1 MGKDTEL
8 NSLVCRSLDLRV
20 GFQGGSMVKKLCAH
34 DRNTRDV
41 ASIPRLGRPPWRKK
55 KFQPTPVILA
65 GKSHGLNSSWGRKE
79 LDTTEQLTLSL
90 YLHVHICRLEAV
102 L

>member
-55 KFQPTPVILA
+55 KLQPTPVILA
-65 GKSHGLNSSWGRKE
+65 GKSHGQWSGSYSSWGHKE
-79 LDTTEQLTLSL
+79 SNTTEHTHTHKHTLT
-90 YLHVHICRLEAV
+90 ET
-102 L
+102 